1 MKYNFDEIIDR
12 RNTNSLKY
20 DFAHEFDMPEDI
32 LPLWVADMDFRVA
45 PSITA
50 ALDASVRHG
59 IYGYSET
66 QKPYFEALESWFTRR
81 FGWRPQPEWLVK
93 TPGVVYAVAAAI
105 RSLTQPGDP
114 VLIQQPVYYPFAQTI
129 LANGRRPVNNALV
142 YEDGTYHIDFADFE
156 EKILEHGIR
165 LFILCSPHN
174 PVGRVW
180 TRGELEK
187 LGDICLKHHVTVV
200 SDEIHADFVYP
211 EHQHLV
217 FPSVKPAYLE
227 NTILCTSPSKTFNI
241 AGLQISNIF
250 IANEAIRRQFTDEIK
265 RTGYS
270 ELNTLG
276 LVACQAA
283 YEGGEDWLDQ
293 LLAYLH
299 ENLAFLR
306 GFLKDNMPRITLVE
320 PQGTYLAWL
329 DCRGLGLTAEALD
342 DLVIHQAKL
351 WLDSGIIFG
360 AAGAGFQRV
369 NIACPRSV
377 LEKALLQLAAAIEQ
391 CIQQKSR
398 TSD

>member
-1 MKYNFDEIIDR
+1 MKYNFDETIDR
-12 RNTNSLKY
+12 RNTNSLKF
-20 DFAHEFDMPEDI
+20 DFAVERGMPEDV

-50 ALDASVRHG
+50 ALEASVRHG
-59 IYGYSET
+59 IYGYSEP
-66 QKPYFEALESWFTRR
+66 QPPYFDALEGWFLRR
-81 FGWRPQPEWLVK
+81 FGWKPQPDWLVK

-129 LANGRRPVNNALV
+129 MANGRRPVNNALV
-142 YEDGTYHIDFADFE
+142 LENGVYQIDFVDFE
-156 EKILEHGIR
+156 AKIIEHGVR

-180 TRGELEK
+180 NREELET
-187 LGDICLKHHVTVV
+187 LGDICLKHQVTVV
-200 SDEIHADFVYP
+200 SDEIHGDFVYP
-211 EHQHLV
+211 GYRHLV

-241 AGLQISNIF
+241 AGLQVSNIF
-250 IANEAIRRQFTDEIK
+250 IANEAIRKAFTKEIL
-265 RTGYS
+265 RSGYS

-283 YEGGEDWLDQ
+283 YAAGEDWLEQ
-293 LLAYLH
+293 LLSYLG

-306 GFLKDNMPRITLVE
+306 RFLKEKLPQITLVE

-360 AAGAGFQRV
+360 PDGAGFQRV

-377 LEKALLQLAAAIEQ
+377 LEKALLQLASAVEQ
-391 CIQQKSR
+391 CIQK
-398 TSD
+398 